1 MYIQKI
7 LTELIGNKAV
17 FTDVNLRVN
26 EPFMVRTPS
35 GWTRYNATLITAEEL
50 NIFLT
55 VVAGKDW
62 ETNLKNSPSQS
73 LDIAKTIGGSARL
86 RCNIACSGN
95 IESEEMDGG
104 EPPYINSVTVSIR
117 KLALVPPEFKDL
129 GLPERLLNDV
139 LSKKGLWI
147 VTGPTGNGKSTTLA
161 SILQHLNTTQSKHIV
176 TIEHPI
182 EYILR
187 PSKSIIS
194 QKEVGQHV
202 PTFNAGLIAAMRQ
215 RPDVILIG
223 EVRDQDTMETLLQ
236 AGESGHLVLASL
248 HTKNATDAITKLAG
262 FLSSGNGPAGS
273 NKINT
278 LASILCGVIAQTLIP
293 SADGKE
299 LVLAYEV
306 LINTPEIQQ
315 IIRKEEYQ
323 KLPNA
328 MAAGRAQGSMPLNDR
343 LKELIR
349 TRKVK
354 DAVAEAAAYDPE
366 TLKKEKFL

>member
-7 LTELIGNKAV
+7 LTELIATKV
-17 FTDVNLRVN
+17 IFTDVNLRVG
-26 EPFMVRTPS
+26 ESFMVRTPS
-35 GWTRYNATLITAEEL
+35 GWTKFNTTPVTREDLNAFLI
-50 NIFLT
+50 

-62 ETNLKNSPSQS
+62 EKRLKDSAMQS

-86 RCNIACSGN
+86 RCNIACSGRVDA
-95 IESEEMDGG
+95 EELEGVH
-104 EPPYINSVTVSIR
+104 EYIDDVTVSIR

-129 GLPERLLNDV
+129 GLPERILNDV

-161 SILQHLNTTQSKHIV
+161 SILQHLNNTQSKHIV

-187 PSKSIIS
+187 PNKSIIS
-194 QKEVGQHV
+194 QKEVEQHV

-223 EVRDQDTMETLLQ
+223 EVRDRDTMETLLQ

-248 HTKNATDAITKLAG
+248 HTKNATDAIAKLAG
-262 FLSSGNGPAGS
+262 FLNTGNNQGT

-293 SADGKE
+293 SVDGKE

-306 LINTPEIQQ
+306 LVNTPEIQQ
-315 IIRKEEYQ
+315 IIRKEEYH

-328 MAAGRAQGSMPLNDR
+328 MASSRNQGSMPLNDR
-343 LKELIR
+343 LKELVR
-349 TRKVK
+349 TKK
-354 DAVAEAAAYDPE
+354 IKAAVAESAAYDPE
-366 TLKKEKFL
+366 TLKKEMFL

>member
-7 LTELIGNKAV
+7 LTDLIAQKVV
-17 FTDVNLRVN
+17 FTDVYLRVR

-35 GWTRYNATLITAEEL
+35 GWNKFNSTPITRENLVA
-50 NIFLT
+50 FLGI
-55 VVAGKDW
+55 VAGKDW
-62 ETNLKNSPSQS
+62 ENRLKASPLQS
-73 LDIAKTIGGSARL
+73 LDIAKTIGGAARL
-86 RCNIACSGN
+86 RCNIACSGGVDAED
-95 IESEEMDGG
+95 IEG
-104 EPPYINSVTVSIR
+104 EHQYVDDVTVSIR

-139 LSKKGLWI
+139 LSKKGLWV

-161 SILQHLNTTQSKHIV
+161 SILQHLNNTQSKHIV

-182 EYILR
+182 EYVLR

-194 QKEVGQHV
+194 QKEVEQHV

-262 FLSSGNGPAGS
+262 FLNTGNQGN

-278 LASILCGVIAQTLIP
+278 LSSILCGVIAQTLIP

-315 IIRKEEYQ
+315 IIRKEEYH
-323 KLPNA
+323 KLANA
-328 MAAGRAQGSMPLNDR
+328 MVAGRAQGSMPLNDR
-343 LKELIR
+343 LKELVR
-349 TRKVK
+349 TKKVK
-354 DAVAEAAAYDPE
+354 AAVAEAAAYDPE
-366 TLKKEKFL
+366 TLKKEMFL

>member
-1 MYIQKI
+1 MHIQQI
-7 LTELIGNKAV
+7 LTELINKKVV
-17 FTDVNLRVN
+17 FTDVNLRAR
-26 EPFMVRTPS
+26 EPFMVRTPL
-35 GWTRYNATLITAEEL
+35 GWTNYNSTPITVEDLAS
-50 NIFLT
+50 FLS

-62 ETNLKNSPSQS
+62 EARLKDSPLQS
-73 LDIAKTIGGSARL
+73 LDIAKTIGGAARL
-86 RCNIACSGN
+86 RCNIACSGGMESED
-95 IESEEMDGG
+95 IESEYKLIDD
-104 EPPYINSVTVSIR
+104 VTVSIR
-117 KLALVPPEFKDL
+117 KLALTPPDFKEL
-129 GLPERLLNDV
+129 GLPERLLRDV
-139 LSKKGLWI
+139 LSKKGLWV

-161 SILQHLNTTQSKHIV
+161 SILQHLNNTQSKHII
-176 TIEHPI
+176 TIEQPI

-187 PSKSIIS
+187 PNKSIIS

-202 PTFNAGLIAAMRQ
+202 PTFNAGLISAMRQ

-262 FLSSGNGPAGS
+262 FLNSSSNQTGG

-293 SADGKE
+293 SIDGKE

-328 MAAGRAQGSMPLNDR
+328 MAAGRSQGSMPLNDR
-343 LKELIR
+343 LKELIN

-354 DAVAEAAAYDPE
+354 DTVAESAAYDPE
-366 TLKKEKFL
+366 TLKKERFL

>member
-7 LTELIGNKAV
+7 LTELIASKMV
-17 FTDVNLRVN
+17 FTDVNLRVR

-35 GWTRYNATLITAEEL
+35 GWTRYNPKPLTREEL
-50 NIFLT
+50 EAFLL

-62 ETNLKNSPSQS
+62 EKRIMASATQS

-86 RCNIACSGN
+86 RCNIACSGGV
-95 IESEEMDGG
+95 ETEEMSYD
-104 EPPYINSVTVSIR
+104 PQLIDDITVSIR
-117 KLALVPPEFKDL
+117 KLSLVPPEFKDL
-129 GLPERLLNDV
+129 GLPARLLDDV

-161 SILQHLNTTQSKHIV
+161 SILQHLNNTQSKHIV

-187 PSKSIIS
+187 PNKSIIS
-194 QKEVGQHV
+194 QKEVEQHV

-223 EVRDQDTMETLLQ
+223 EVRDQDTMDTLLQ

-248 HTKNATDAITKLAG
+248 HTKNATDAITKLTG
-262 FLSSGNGPAGS
+262 FLHNSNSHTGG

-278 LASILCGVIAQTLIP
+278 LASILCGVIAQTLVP

-306 LINTPEIQQ
+306 LINTPEVQQ

-328 MAAGRAQGSMPLNDR
+328 MAAARKQGSIPLNDR
-343 LKELIR
+343 LKELVHAKKI
-349 TRKVK
+349 TN
-354 DAVAEAAAYDPE
+354 AVAEGAAYDVE
-366 TLKKEKFL
+366 TLKKEMFL

>member
-1 MYIQKI
+1 MSIQKI
-7 LTELIGNKAV
+7 LSELIVTKV
-17 FTDVNLRVN
+17 IFTDVNLRVG

-35 GWTRYNATLITAEEL
+35 GWTRYNATLVTREDL
-50 NIFLT
+50 SDFLT
-55 VVAGKDW
+55 IVAGKDW
-62 ETNLKNSPSQS
+62 ETRLKDSAMQS

-86 RCNIACSGN
+86 RCNIACSGG
-95 IESEEMDGG
+95 IDAEDLDVVHE
-104 EPPYINSVTVSIR
+104 YIDDVTLSIR
-117 KLALVPPEFKDL
+117 KLALTPPEFKDL

-161 SILQHLNTTQSKHIV
+161 SILQHLNNTQSKHIV

-187 PSKSIIS
+187 PNKSIIS
-194 QKEVGQHV
+194 QKEVEKHV

-223 EVRDQDTMETLLQ
+223 EVRDQDTMDTLLQ

-262 FLSSGNGPAGS
+262 FLNTGNSQGA

-278 LASILCGVIAQTLIP
+278 LASILCGVIAQTLVP
-293 SADGKE
+293 SIDGKE

-328 MAAGRAQGSMPLNDR
+328 MASGRNQGSMPLNDR
-343 LKELIR
+343 LKELVR
-349 TRKVK
+349 TKKVK
-354 DAVAEAAAYDPE
+354 AAVAEAAAYDPE
-366 TLKKEKFL
+366 TLKKEMFL

>member
-1 MYIQKI
+1 MHIQKI
-7 LTELIGNKAV
+7 LTELIAKKVV
-17 FTDVNLRVN
+17 FTDVNLRAR
-26 EPFMVRTPS
+26 EPFMVRTPL
-35 GWTRYNATLITAEEL
+35 GWTNYDSTPITVEDLAS
-50 NIFLT
+50 FLA

-62 ETNLKNSPSQS
+62 EARLKDSPLQS
-73 LDIAKTIGGSARL
+73 LDIAKTIGGAARL
-86 RCNIACSGN
+86 RCNISCSGGVEN
-95 IESEEMDGG
+95 EDIEG
-104 EPPYINSVTVSIR
+104 EHQLIDDVTVSIR

-129 GLPERLLNDV
+129 GFPERLLKDI

-161 SILQHLNTTQSKHIV
+161 SILQHLNNTQSKHIV
-176 TIEHPI
+176 TIEQPI
-182 EYILR
+182 EYIFR
-187 PSKSIIS
+187 PNKSIIS

-202 PTFNAGLIAAMRQ
+202 PTFNAGLNAAMRQ

-262 FLSSGNGPAGS
+262 FLNSSNQTGG

-293 SADGKE
+293 SIDGKE

-343 LKELIR
+343 LKELIN

-354 DAVAEAAAYDPE
+354 ETVAENAAYDPE
-366 TLKKEKFL
+366 TLKKERFI